1 MNHIFIKIFVL
12 ILFFSNQ
19 TLNAQFT
26 DSLTSENNA
35 FVSDEELYYNV
46 AYGIIKGG
54 KASLTIRTVPVGD
67 SYLYHIKAV
76 AESAGMVGALVNIL
90 DIYESYVDIATG
102 YPIKSVRNI
111 TEHKY
116 TSYNEV
122 LFFREQGF
130 VRSLKSGDKQ
140 SPDSILDV
148 LSAFYYV
155 RKSMVKNELKKD
167 QVISLLTFF
176 DDQFLPIE
184 IKFKEIEIIKTDFGK
199 IKCMKFVPYL
209 INNKLFTDEEQFQLW
224 VTADKNYIPVK
235 IRVKLPIGSLKCD
248 LTNFK
253 GINDENGELKKK

>member
-1 MNHIFIKIFVL
+1 MKQIISMIFVL
-12 ILFFSNQ
+12 IQSLLNQ
-19 TLNAQFT
+19 LTIAQSA
-26 DSLTSENNA
+26 DSLLIENAA
-35 FVSDEELYYNV
+35 FVTDEELDYKV

-76 AESAGMVGALVNIL
+76 AESVGMVGAVVNIL

-116 TSYNEV
+116 ISYDEV

-130 VRSLKSGDKQ
+130 VRSLKSGDQ
-140 SPDSILDV
+140 LAPDSVLDV
-148 LSAFYYV
+148 LSAFYFV
-155 RKSMVKNELKKD
+155 RKSLYKTELLKD
-167 QVISLLTFF
+167 KVISLLTFF

-184 IKFKEIEIIKTDFGK
+184 IKFKEIEIIKTEFGK
-199 IKCMKFVPYL
+199 VKCLKFVPFL
-209 INNKLFTDEEQFQLW
+209 RNNKLFTDEEQFQLW